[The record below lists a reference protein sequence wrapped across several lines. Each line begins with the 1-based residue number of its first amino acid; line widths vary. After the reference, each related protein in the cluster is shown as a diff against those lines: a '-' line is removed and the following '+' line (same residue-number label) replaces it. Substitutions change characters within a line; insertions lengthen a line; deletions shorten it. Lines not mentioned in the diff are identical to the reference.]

1 MSDQDFRER
10 VLAALERLEQKTER
24 LDQKTERLDQKTEQK
39 FEAMERKTEQR
50 LEAIDQKIERLDQ
63 KIDQKFEALET
74 RLGLLEQSV
83 SWIRGKIEGTT
94 EVSATL
100 VSRIAVGTA
109 IVSTIIAL
117 FALFKS

>member
-24 LDQKTERLDQKTEQK
+24 LDQKFEQK
-39 FEAMERKTEQR
+39 FES
-50 LEAIDQKIERLDQ
+50 
-63 KIDQKFEALET
+63 LET
-74 RLGLLEQSV
+74 RMGLLEQGV
-83 SWIRGKIEGTT
+83 SWIRGKIEGKA
-94 EVSATL
+94 EVGATL

-117 FALFKS
+117 FALLK

>member
-24 LDQKTERLDQKTEQK
+24 LDQK
-39 FEAMERKTEQR
+39 FE
-50 LEAIDQKIERLDQ
+50 
-63 KIDQKFEALET
+63 QKFEALET
-74 RLGLLEQSV
+74 RMGLLEQGV
-83 SWIRGKIEGTT
+83 SWIRGKIEGKA

-117 FALFKS
+117 FALLK

>member
-10 VLAALERLEQKTER
+10 VLSALDRLEQKN
-24 LDQKTERLDQKTEQK
+24 EQ
-39 FEAMERKTEQR
+39 
-50 LEAIDQKIERLDQ
+50 LDQ
-63 KIDQKFEALET
+63 KIDQKFEQLDQKFDQKFE
-74 RLGLLEQSV
+74 RLDQKFDQRFESMEARMGLLEQGV
-83 SWIRGKIEGTT
+83 SWIRGKIEGKA

-117 FALFKS
+117 FALLK

>member
-24 LDQKTERLDQKTEQK
+24 LDQK
-39 FEAMERKTEQR
+39 
-50 LEAIDQKIERLDQ
+50 IER
-63 KIDQKFEALET
+63 IDQKFDQKFESIDQKFDQKFESMEA
-74 RLGLLEQSV
+74 RMGLLEQGV
-83 SWIRGKIEGTT
+83 SWIRGKIEGKA

-117 FALFKS
+117 FALLK

>member
-10 VLAALERLEQKTER
+10 VLSALDRLEQKNEQFDQKFER
-24 LDQKTERLDQKTEQK
+24 LDQKFEQKFEQLDQKFDQKFERLDQKFDQR
-39 FEAMERKTEQR
+39 FESMEARM
-50 LEAIDQKIERLDQ
+50 
-63 KIDQKFEALET
+63 
-74 RLGLLEQSV
+74 GLLEQGV
-83 SWIRGKIEGTT
+83 SWIRGKIEGKA

-117 FALFKS
+117 FALLK

>member
-10 VLAALERLEQKTER
+10 VLSALERLEQKTDR
-24 LDQKTERLDQKTEQK
+24 LDQKFEQK
-39 FEAMERKTEQR
+39 FEAMEARM
-50 LEAIDQKIERLDQ
+50 
-63 KIDQKFEALET
+63 
-74 RLGLLEQSV
+74 GLLEQGV
-83 SWIRGKIEGTT
+83 SWIRGKIEGKA

-117 FALFKS
+117 FALLK

>member
-10 VLAALERLEQKTER
+10 VLSALDRLEQKSDR
-24 LDQKTERLDQKTEQK
+24 LEQK
-39 FEAMERKTEQR
+39 FE
-50 LEAIDQKIERLDQ
+50 
-63 KIDQKFEALET
+63 QKFDTLET
-74 RLGLLEQSV
+74 RLGVLEQSV
-83 SWIRGKIEGTT
+83 SWIRGQLEGKA

-117 FALFKS
+117 FALFKP